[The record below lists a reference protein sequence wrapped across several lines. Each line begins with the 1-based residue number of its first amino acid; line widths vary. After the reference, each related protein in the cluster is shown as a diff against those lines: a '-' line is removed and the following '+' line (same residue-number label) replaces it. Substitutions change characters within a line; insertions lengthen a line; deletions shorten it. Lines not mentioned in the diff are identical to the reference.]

1 MEIRQEKPIYRPI
14 VITLGEW
21 HEAKA
26 LFGIVDKAEAWR
38 CNENEKPT
46 FTHDEIK
53 MLIDL
58 SDALTNQVVSV

>member
-1 MEIRQEKPIYRPI
+1 MKIEQENPLYKPIT
-14 VITLGEW
+14 ITLEEW

-26 LFGIVDKAEAWR
+26 LFGIIDKAEVWR
-38 CNENEKPT
+38 CNAENPK